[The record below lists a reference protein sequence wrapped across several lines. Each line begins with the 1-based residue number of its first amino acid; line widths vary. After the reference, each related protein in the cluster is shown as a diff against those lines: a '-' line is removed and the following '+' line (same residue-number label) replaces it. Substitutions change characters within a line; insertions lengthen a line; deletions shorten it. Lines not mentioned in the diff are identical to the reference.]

1 MDLYSF
7 YILGFMLGRPAIE
20 TSYLLWRQM
29 EWYWELKNLQADFI
43 DLEKTY
49 DKVSREVLWKVLP
62 EKRVP
67 PAYVQVIKYMCKWAM
82 NGVRA

>member
-29 EWYWELKNLQADFI
+29 EWYWELKKDLHMDFI
-43 DLEKTY
+43 DLEKTC
-49 DKVSREVLWKVLP
+49 DSISRGIMEGSTI
-62 EKRVP
+62 EKSSG
-67 PAYVQVIKYMCKWAM
+67 CL
-82 NGVRA
+82 RASD